1 MGVQSDLNPTMFTVM
16 PVARVLFL
24 ASLSLAA
31 PKPSLSLGKDVS
43 PSLGF
48 PKLSPKTSPALMTP
62 TISFQRRWKTKL
74 QNFPMGYG
82 SVSLSIHNGT
92 IFVLNGAEVGNYVE
106 QFDLHGNYLGEWPG
120 WYNWP
125 DEMVMG
131 PRGEL
136 VVSAL
141 GAMDDQHMLAPGL
154 VTYSSDGKFNHGFH
168 KSSTGLSNPY
178 GIAPYPGNSSRL
190 LVADW
195 GSNRTVV
202 MQVDWTTGQLK
213 MERNLTK
220 VPYPFRLAASKDNLA
235 VISMVCC
242 ETWQAPLLAL
252 RLFSIHTGELTRT
265 VKQLEDGRTLAAP
278 QTVAMDDVG
287 RVLMVEGDGGL
298 NSTLIFSPSG
308 DHLGDLPLL
317 GTPHKLLVQDGHLF
331 SLTEEQGEDKME
343 VYINVYTYK

>member
-1 MGVQSDLNPTMFTVM
+1 MAYSS
-16 PVARVLFL
+16 
-24 ASLSLAA
+24 ASLA
-31 PKPSLSLGKDVS
+31 V
-43 PSLGF
+43 
-48 PKLSPKTSPALMTP
+48 
-62 TISFQRRWKTKL
+62 
-74 QNFPMGYG
+74 QNE
-82 SVSLSIHNGT
+82 T
-92 IFVLNGAEVGNYVE
+92 IFVLNGAEAGNYVE
-106 QFDLHGNYLGEWPG
+106 QFDLAGNYKGEWPG

-125 DEMVMG
+125 DEMVIG

-154 VTYSSDGKFNHGFH
+154 VTYSSDGKFKHGFH

-178 GIAPYPGNSSRL
+178 GIAAYPGNSSRL

-195 GSNRTVV
+195 GSNRTAV
-202 MQVDWTTGQLK
+202 MAVNWSTGQLK
-213 MERNLTK
+213 LESNLTK
-220 VPYPFRLAASKDNLA
+220 VPYPFRLAASKDTLA

-252 RLFSIHTGELTRT
+252 RLYSLHSGHLQRT

-278 QTVAMDDVG
+278 QTVAMDEDG
-287 RVLMVEGDGGL
+287 RVLMVEGNGGL

-317 GTPHKLLVQDGHLF
+317 GVPHKILVKDGHLF
-331 SLTEEQGEDKME
+331 TLTEEPGEDKME
-343 VYINVYTYK
+343 VYINVFTYK

>member
-1 MGVQSDLNPTMFTVM
+1 MGQSGVNPVGFTML
-16 PVARVLFL
+16 PVRLLFL
-24 ASLSLAA
+24 ASLSLSRAA
-31 PKPSLSLGKDVS
+31 PSPPSSHLPSS
-43 PSLGF
+43 PF
-48 PKLSPKTSPALMTP
+48 SPPN
-62 TISFQRRWKTKL
+62 ISFQRRWKTKL
-74 QNFPMGYG
+74 QNFPMGY
-82 SVSLSIHNGT
+82 SSASLAVQNGT

-106 QFDLHGNYLGEWPG
+106 KFDLSGNYQGEWPG

-131 PRGEL
+131 PGGEL

-154 VTYSSDGKFNHGFH
+154 VTYSCDGKFKHGFH

-178 GIAPYPGNSSRL
+178 GIAAYPGNSSRL

-195 GSNRTVV
+195 GSNRTTV
-202 MQVDWTTGQLK
+202 MAVDWTTGQLRL
-213 MERNLTK
+213 ETNLTK
-220 VPYPFRLAASKDNLA
+220 VPYPFRLAASTDTLA

-252 RLFSIHTGELTRT
+252 RLYSLHSGNLQRT

-278 QTVAMDDVG
+278 QTVAMDESG
-287 RVLMVEGDGGL
+287 RVLMVEGNGGL

-317 GTPHKLLVQDGHLF
+317 GTPHKILAKDGHLF
-331 SLTEEQGEDKME
+331 TLTEEPGKDKME